1 MNSKEFEILNEKM
14 DMIFEAIENM
24 RREEDYDNQKKRE
37 ESLKSK
43 LEDAQ
48 RDLDWAKENRERIDN
63 YHRDVKNNYY
73 SIKENVERRYE
84 YRMKD
89 AIEKGIGMHT
99 PIGPMEEKI

>member
-1 MNSKEFEILNEKM
+1 MNSKEFEILNAKI
-14 DMIFEAIENM
+14 DAIFDTIENM

-63 YHRDVKNNYY
+63 YHRDVRNNYY

-84 YRMKD
+84 HKEHAYR
-89 AIEKGIGMHT
+89 ELGV
-99 PIGPMEEKI
+99 PMEEKV